1 MGCIDAKLFVH
12 PAQQTWVKYVPHF
25 CRLTCG
31 PIGRSLR
38 RALSTWSTNEYDI
51 HSHWIYIQ
59 RPTCTFNLSSSSSSV
74 TGTAWSGLRRL
85 AALLSTHRCEALPHC
100 RPGYPSS
107 LPVILHRLQP
117 HDAPE
122 LVITLLLVSIYDST
136 AASSHLRVVPV
147 RGLAVVHRLAAF
159 GAAWSTN
166 ESHRKRTVRGEP
178 NGQDPRGPWSHAS
191 SSLLS

>member
-1 MGCIDAKLFVH
+1 M
-12 PAQQTWVKYVPHF
+12 PHF

-38 RALSTWSTNEYDI
+38 RALSTWSTNDCVI

-59 RPTCTFNLSSSSSSV
+59 RPACTFNLSSSSSSV
-74 TGTAWSGLRRL
+74 AGTAWSGLRRL
-85 AALLSTHRCEALPHC
+85 AALLSTHRCEALPHR
-100 RPGYPSS
+100 RPGYPSTP
-107 LPVILHRLQP
+107 PVILHRLQP
-117 HDAPE
+117 HAAPE
-122 LVITLLLVSIYDST
+122 PVKTLLLHSICDST

-147 RGLAVVHRLAAF
+147 RGLAVVHRLAAL

-178 NGQDPRGPWSHAS
+178 DGWDPRGPWSHARKVPPY
-191 SSLLS
+191 